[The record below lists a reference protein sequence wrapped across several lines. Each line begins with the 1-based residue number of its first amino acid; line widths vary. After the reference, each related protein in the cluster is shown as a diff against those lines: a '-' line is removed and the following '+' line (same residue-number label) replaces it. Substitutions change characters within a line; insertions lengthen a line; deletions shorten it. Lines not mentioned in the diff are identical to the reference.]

1 MNNMKI
7 TTVLLDARGVILDES
22 EHEEVRAE
30 IIVNILSAII
40 PEYSISMYHSDI
52 EEAVKSF
59 CPKTYQYVFWKHLKH
74 DGFLFNKLYALYLDR
89 WQQCKPPLKLSS
101 GLETEVRTICKDF
114 KLGIAGQYGEE
125 ILSILKKRSILDR
138 FAYHLTQNDFSI
150 TKPDPRYYEQII
162 QVFGVAPQQCI
173 MVGDRIDNDI
183 IPAKR
188 LGMKTILIRTG
199 LHRNQQPRIPF
210 EVPDAELD
218 EVLGLAAA
226 VRKVSKKE
234 LS

>member
-1 MNNMKI
+1 MKI
-7 TTVLLDARGVILDES
+7 TTVLLDAGGVILDES
-22 EHEEVRAE
+22 EHEEKRAE
-30 IIVNILSAII
+30 IIVELLNAVI

-52 EEAVKSF
+52 EEAVNSF
-59 CPKTYQYVFWKHLKH
+59 CPKTYQYVFWKHLK
-74 DGFLFNKLYALYLDR
+74 DNKSMFEKLYSMHLDK
-89 WQQCKPPLKLSS
+89 WQERKPSLELSS

-125 ILSILKKRSILDR
+125 ILSILKKRSILDC